1 MRALR
6 AVAGLALSAALLAGC
21 GPDASTGGDDAP
33 PKTST
38 ASGPSPSGSPSGSGT
53 GPSASPTASSGAS
66 PTASPTP
73 SRVPAPGETLV
84 RVTRSGGFAGQT
96 HTLIVKGDGSWTLL
110 DAKAKTESTGTMPQA
125 ELAALRTALQEAD
138 FAHLPRIATGG
149 PTIYDGYHYAFVHGG
164 YEVAGDQG
172 SLPPAL
178 NKVVDALPSFTAG

>member
-6 AVAGLALSAALLAGC
+6 AVAGLALGAALLAGC
-21 GPDASTGGDDAP
+21 GPAASTDGDDAP

-38 ASGPSPSGSPSGSGT
+38 TSGPSPSGGTSGSGT
-53 GPSASPTASSGAS
+53 DPTAGATTSPTA
-66 PTASPTP
+66 

-84 RVTRSGGFAGQT
+84 RVTRTGGFAGQT
-96 HTLIVKGDGSWTLL
+96 HTLIVKGDGSWTRL
-110 DAKAKTESTGTMPQA
+110 DAKAKTESTGTMP
-125 ELAALRTALQEAD
+125 ETGLAALRTALQEAD

-149 PTIYDGYHYAFVHGG
+149 PTIYDGYFYAFVHGG